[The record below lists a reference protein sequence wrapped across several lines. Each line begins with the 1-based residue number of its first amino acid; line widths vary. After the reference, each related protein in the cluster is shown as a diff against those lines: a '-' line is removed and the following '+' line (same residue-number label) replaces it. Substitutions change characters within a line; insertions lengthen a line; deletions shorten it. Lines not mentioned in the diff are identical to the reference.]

1 MSFRYQNPV
10 SIRYGAG
17 SIAELPAV
25 LAGRRAVLVT
35 FPEAEDLGL
44 VARIRGLL
52 GPALAGIEDDG
63 EGRPG
68 L

>member
-1 MSFRYQNPV
+1 MGGGEVSFRYQNPV

-44 VARIRGLL
+44 VVRFN
-52 GPALAGIEDDG
+52 P
-63 EGRPG
+63 
-68 L
+68 